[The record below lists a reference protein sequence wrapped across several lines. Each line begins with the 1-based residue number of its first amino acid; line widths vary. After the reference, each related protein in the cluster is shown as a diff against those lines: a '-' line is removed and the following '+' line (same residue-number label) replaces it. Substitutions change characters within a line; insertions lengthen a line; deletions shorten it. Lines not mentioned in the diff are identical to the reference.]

1 MSDYSIIGWLIS
13 LKHKSDK
20 LEWIQKDGDKGP
32 LNVSTLGFLFTGFKP
47 N

>member
-1 MSDYSIIGWLIS
+1 MSGYSIIGWLIS

-20 LEWIQKDGDKGP
+20 LEWIQKDGEKGP
-32 LNVSTLGFLFTGFKP
+32 LHVSTLGFLFTGFKP